1 MRKFS
6 LEDFEIG
13 SKIGKGKYG
22 DVYVAR
28 EIRTNF
34 LVALKVLSK
43 SAIRNMKAQKQ
54 VVREIKIH
62 SQLDHPNIIKL
73 YGVFHDDENVYM
85 ILEWSP
91 DGELYKELKSSVS
104 GDCKA

>member
-1 MRKFS
+1 M
-6 LEDFEIG
+6 
-13 SKIGKGKYG
+13 
-22 DVYVAR
+22 
-28 EIRTNF
+28 
-34 LVALKVLSK
+34 
-43 SAIRNMKAQKQ
+43 
-54 VVREIKIH
+54 VREIKIH

-104 GDCKA
+104 